1 MITEG
6 GSKLGDWLIKVCQNA
21 PGIIKVV
28 LVPVIMLC
36 MAVSWLILPRKIHS
50 DLWWW
55 IEL

>member
-6 GSKLGDWLIKVCQNA
+6 GSKLGDWLIKVAGAA
-21 PGIIKVV
+21 PGLIQVV
-28 LVPVIMLC
+28 LILVVMLC
-36 MAVSWLILPRKIHS
+36 IAVSWLILPRKIHH